1 MRERSP
7 RPGWIVVLLAAVT
20 LLAGR
25 VADAQAPA
33 RLPLPLEPLGASG
46 EAVFPVFEGW
56 TEAPDG
62 SGYYLVLGYKNR
74 NRVAVDIP
82 VGPNNRFEPDVV
94 DRGQPTHFLAGRQKT
109 QFAIK
114 VPKDFGQKRL
124 TWTIVAHGQTATTT
138 FYLNPLYALT
148 VYREEAN
155 GNEPPRLTFAPG
167 APPIVGPTVGFAQ
180 TATATVGTPVPL
192 RLWAADLPPS
202 EKNWENIVSAQ
213 NRPKAVAP
221 DRDQVAIVGD
231 TVVNVARANR
241 GAADPPADITAVWTK
256 FRGPGTVTVQPPNG
270 VPLRT
275 QGNPATFV
283 EASAVAT
290 FSAPGEYW
298 LRAEPVEIDDGFD
311 GLCCVTFAL
320 LKVTVK

>member
-1 MRERSP
+1 M
-7 RPGWIVVLLAAVT
+7 
-20 LLAGR
+20 
-25 VADAQAPA
+25 DAQAPA

-56 TEAPDG
+56 AEAPDG
-62 SGYYLVLGYKNR
+62 SGYLLVLGYKNR

-148 VYREEAN
+148 LYREEAN
-155 GNEPPRLTFAPG
+155 GNEPPRLAFAASA
-167 APPIVGPTVGFAQ
+167 APLVGPTVGFAQ
-180 TATATVGTPVPL
+180 SLTATVGTPLAL

-213 NRPKAVAP
+213 NRPKAVTPAP
-221 DRDQVAIVGD
+221 EQVAIVGD
-231 TVVNVARANR
+231 TLLNIPRAAR
-241 GAADPPADITAVWTK
+241 GAADPPADITAVWTV
-256 FRGPGTVTVQPPNG
+256 FRGPGTVTVQPSGG
-270 VPLRT
+270 VAMRT
-275 QGNPATFV
+275 GGNPATVV
-283 EASAVAT
+283 EASAIAT